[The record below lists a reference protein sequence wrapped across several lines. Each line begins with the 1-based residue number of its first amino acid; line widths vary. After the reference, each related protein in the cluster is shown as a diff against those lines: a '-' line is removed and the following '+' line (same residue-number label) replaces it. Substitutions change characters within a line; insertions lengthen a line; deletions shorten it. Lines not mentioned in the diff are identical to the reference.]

1 MAVSRDGGA
10 SFGPIAFDT
19 TLIDPINAASIIRDY
34 QTDFVYFSNAA
45 HASQRVRMTVRRSA
59 DFAKS
64 WEKELLVF
72 EGRNGECFG
81 HRSVGVLG
89 YDRLGDDTFIGLLWE
104 TNSTDCEGPSCRTLF
119 SFIPK
124 YFSSV
129 CWVTESLLGVERV

>member
-64 WEKELLVF
+64 WENELLVF

-81 HRSVGVLG
+81 RRSVGVLG
-89 YDRLGDDTFIGLLWE
+89 YDRLGG
-104 TNSTDCEGPSCRTLF
+104 
-119 SFIPK
+119 
-124 YFSSV
+124 
-129 CWVTESLLGVERV
+129 